1 MNTLNDLANYINE
14 NYRHKKLVKLHL
26 NKEDNLNNKKKD
38 IHLSHPN
45 FNILIKEFDPKNEL
59 KILLKI
65 SKNKAQ
71 KIKEDINYPIS
82 KKLVFKIIIS
92 LKLTI
97 DEAEKLLNSLSYYFD
112 SSSYFDLAI
121 KYFLINQIY
130 DEKSI
135 KYLLKE
141 AGINVK
147 I

>member
-1 MNTLNDLANYINE
+1 MNTRNDLVNYINE
-14 NYRHKKLVKLHL
+14 NYRRKKSVKLHL

-38 IHLSHPN
+38 NHLSHSN
-45 FNILIKEFDPKNEL
+45 FNILIKEFDPNNEL

-65 SKNKAQ
+65 SKNKSQ

-82 KKLVFKIIIS
+82 KKLVFKIIIC

-121 KYFLINQIY
+121 KYCLINQIY

-141 AGINVK
+141 AGINAK